1 MKKLLA
7 MSVVLAI
14 VLLISGCF
22 VSIQSATYTVSG
34 SVSTSQSV
42 DMYTPANLSI
52 VTGGNTYATSISMPP
67 MDGSGNQV
75 GTYSIADLPGGE
87 TSTITLV
94 FLCDYTD
101 VLASYSLDGGSP
113 SIAGLTSSRTSGL
126 PPYQYTVTLT
136 GYWITENV
144 RLDMILN

>member
-34 SVSTSQSV
+34 SVSAHNVFMDS
-42 DMYTPANLSI
+42 PENFSI
-52 VTGGNTYATSISMPP
+52 VTGGNTYATSIYMPP
-67 MDGSGNQV
+67 MDSGLNQV
-75 GTYSIADLPGGE
+75 GTYSISNVPGGE

-144 RLDMILN
+144 RLDMILK